1 MKIKR
6 KTVQR
11 LKKQFF
17 ILLGV
22 SLVIGCWYLYWKSDV
37 FTIRNYSLS
46 GVEEKDITSLTE
58 ALTITK
64 SGYSYGIFPHSRVLS
79 YSNPLIIEAV
89 LANIPEAQSID
100 IRPIGLHTIKVTVTL
115 HASLFRA
122 DETTG
127 ITEEGVLFT
136 TKKDITKYPLL
147 SVASSTIKI
156 IKVGDVSFSKIVE
169 VDKELLIK
177 VSEFDKKVT
186 SVIFPV
192 YAITIDSLGDV
203 AFIDERGVSK
213 VLITKDVDT
222 KKAWS
227 TLLSAI
233 DTDPLKTKLTEKRE
247 TLEYLD
253 IRFGNKVFY
262 KFNNTPFE
270 ISKATGILENH
281 ETISAS
287 ASSTLPE

>member
-6 KTVQR
+6 KTVER
-11 LKKQFF
+11 LKKQFL

-22 SLVIGCWYLYWKSDV
+22 SLVVGCWYLYWKSDV
-37 FTIRNYSLS
+37 FTIRSYSLS
-46 GVEEKDITSLTE
+46 GVEEKNIVPLTE
-58 ALTITK
+58 ALFLTK
-64 SGYSYGIFPHSRVLS
+64 SGYTYGLFPHSRVLS

-89 LANIPEAQSID
+89 LASIPEAESID
-100 IRPIGLHTIKVTVTL
+100 IRPTGLHTVKISVTEHVP
-115 HASLFRA
+115 LFRV

-127 ITEEGVLFT
+127 VTEEGILFT
-136 TKKDITKYPLL
+136 TRKDITKYPLL
-147 SVASSTIKI
+147 SVASSTTKI
-156 IKVGDVSFSKIVE
+156 IKVGDLSFSQIVE
-169 VDKELLIK
+169 VNKELLVK
-177 VSEFDKKVT
+177 VSDFEKKVT

-213 VLITKDVDT
+213 VLITKDVDI
-222 KKAWS
+222 KKVWS

-233 DTDPLKTKLTEKRE
+233 DTDPLAAKLTQSRE

-270 ISKATGILENH
+270 ISKEPAILEDH
-281 ETISAS
+281 ATTSPS
-287 ASSTLPE
+287 SSSTFPQ

>member
-17 ILLGV
+17 ILLGI
-22 SLVIGCWYLYWKSDV
+22 SLIIGCWYLYWKSDV

-58 ALTITK
+58 ALTTTK

-79 YSNPLIIEAV
+79 YSNSLITDVV
-89 LANIPEAQSID
+89 LASLPEVESID
-100 IRPIGLHTIKVTVTL
+100 IRPTGLHTIKVTVTL
-115 HASLFRA
+115 HVPLFRA

-147 SVASSTIKI
+147 SVASSTTKI

-169 VDKELLIK
+169 VDKELLSK
-177 VSEFDKKVT
+177 VSEFEKKVT

-192 YAITIDSLGDV
+192 YAITIDSLGDIL
-203 AFIDERGVSK
+203 FIDERGVSK
-213 VLITKDVDT
+213 VLITKDVDI

-233 DTDPLKTKLTEKRE
+233 DTDPLKTKLTQRRE

-270 ISKATGILENH
+270 ISKAIGILEDH
-281 ETISAS
+281 ATTPPSS
-287 ASSTLPE
+287 SSTLSE